1 MLDKKTKWSYCIG
14 ATGRDM
20 AYTLV
25 SMFLLTYIQYTMT
38 LSVAQYATISVIVV
52 LCLIWDAFNDPMMG
66 IIIENAHLKAG
77 KFKPWILLGV
87 ILAAIDI
94 ICLFTFRPQG
104 WGFVVFFGVAYLLW
118 GMTYT
123 MNDIAYWGMLPSLSS
138 DPKER
143 NWLVTIQ
150 GIFICIG
157 QFTVAGLLPSLVAG
171 NAVVAYRTAAIV
183 IALMFIG
190 FQLLTFVGVTE
201 RPRTV
206 ETDTLSFVD
215 MIRIFLRND
224 QLIAAGVALLLFQV
238 GSGLL
243 IMIGMNFFYFEFGYS
258 EGGTLV
264 FLFTVMYGIGTLISE
279 ASYAAIA
286 SRFSRK
292 QILSTMLILI
302 ILGYTCFMMVG
313 YVLPKNVVLLNVIG
327 AIIFFAQGA
336 FNMVMIVMI
345 NNTIE
350 YDEVKY
356 NERHD
361 STISAVRSFA
371 VKLASAIDQG
381 VVALILIVSG
391 IYTISQNISQL
402 EIQAGKGDITQEAVL
417 GQAESYIVLASAG
430 QKLILRL
437 GIVLIPI
444 IAITVAYVIIR
455 KKYIIDEDKY
465 RELTEELEKR
475 KCE

>member
-25 SMFLLTYIQYTMT
+25 SMFLLTYIQYTMQ

-66 IIIENAHLKAG
+66 IIIENAHLKSG

-87 ILAAIDI
+87 ILASIDI

-183 IALMFIG
+183 IALLFVG
-190 FQLLTFVGVTE
+190 FQLLTFLGVTE
-201 RPRTV
+201 RPRSV
-206 ETDTLSFVD
+206 ETEALSFAD

-264 FLFTVMYGIGTLISE
+264 FLFTVMYGIGTLASE

-292 QILSTMLILI
+292 QILSTMLALI
-302 ILGYTCFMMVG
+302 ILGYTMFMMVG

-356 NERHD
+356 GERHD

-402 EIQAGKGDITQEAVL
+402 EIQAGKGDITQDAVL

-430 QKLILRL
+430 QKLLLRL
-437 GIVLIPI
+437 GIVLVPI
-444 IAITVAYVIIR
+444 IAITIAYVIIR
-455 KKYIIDEDKY
+455 KKYIIDEAKY
-465 RELTEELEKR
+465 QKLAEELEKR
-475 KCE
+475 A